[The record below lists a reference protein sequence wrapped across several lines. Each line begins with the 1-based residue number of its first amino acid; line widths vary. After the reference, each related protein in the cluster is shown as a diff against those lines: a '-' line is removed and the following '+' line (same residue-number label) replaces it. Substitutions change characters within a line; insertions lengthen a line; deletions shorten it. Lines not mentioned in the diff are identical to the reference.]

1 MASDAVEIQTN
12 GRVRVPWTAIVAVLW
27 GLLLGLGTWT
37 AQRELDRSDKRI
49 EALETKDEE
58 RRNQVT
64 VLQTLRPEDKA
75 AIQALAES
83 QRRVE
88 MDTAILKMNVA
99 RIMAKLGIEEAR

>member
-1 MASDAVEIQTN
+1 MSDEAIEVRTN
-12 GRVRVPWTAIVAVLW
+12 GRFKLPWGVLVTILW
-27 GLLLGLGTWT
+27 GLLLGLFTWT
-37 AQRELDRSDKRI
+37 AQRELDRSDGRI
-49 EALETKDEE
+49 SALEMRDDE

-83 QRRVE
+83 QRRLE

-99 RIMAKLGIEEAR
+99 RIMAKLGVEEVR